1 MKNRKR
7 LVSVLAGVMA
17 AVLLLTLLMSILPTF
32 AGAASSGEI
41 RKQIIA
47 LQQER
52 KEVQN
57 QIADVKK
64 QYKENENEIADLI
77 AKKNVID
84 QEIQLLNTQ
93 IININEQISAYNLLI
108 ADKQDELDTAE
119 DRLETLNQENKDRI
133 RTMEEEGEVS
143 YWEVVF
149 KANSFSDLLD
159 RLNMVEEIA
168 ASDKRRLQELSDA
181 ANKVEE
187 AQAELETEKGEL
199 ETTKKD
205 LDDTQ
210 AEMNEKNKES
220 EALLQELLQKAD
232 DLQALEEEC
241 KEQENAFLKQIAAME
256 VQFNAAKQREWEAWK
271 ATSVP
276 PTTQGGGTG
285 GNGSDNTGGNSA
297 TTAGGGSSGSGGN
310 SGGNSGGSSG
320 GWQVPCSYT
329 SITSPFGNRKSPT
342 AGASSYHQGVDL
354 DTGTGDPVYATRAGV
369 VTIAGWGNAAGNY
382 VQINHQDGF
391 SSIYMHM
398 SSYCVSAGQIVSA
411 GQLIGATGATGVA
424 TGDHLHFGISYN
436 GVYVNPCNYVPLY

>member
-77 AKKNVID
+77 AQKNVVD

-119 DRLETLNQENKDRI
+119 DRLEALNQENKERI

-143 YWEVVF
+143 YWEVLF

-276 PTTQGGGTG
+276 PTTQAGGTG
-285 GNGSDNTGGNSA
+285 GS
-297 TTAGGGSSGSGGN
+297 SSGGTS
-310 SGGNSGGSSG
+310 GSSG
-320 GWQVPCSYT
+320 GSGGWLVPCSYT
-329 SITSPFGNRKSPT
+329 SITSPFGNRNSPT
-342 AGASSYHQGVDL
+342 SGASTYHQGVDL
-354 DTGTGDPVYATRAGV
+354 DTGTGDPVYASRAGV
-369 VTIAGWGNAAGNY
+369 VTVAGWGNAAGNY

-391 SSIYMHM
+391 SSIYMHL

-411 GQLIGATGATGVA
+411 GQLIGATGATGIT

-436 GVYVNPCNYVPLY
+436 GVYVNPCNYVALY

>member
-77 AKKNVID
+77 AQKNVVD

-119 DRLETLNQENKDRI
+119 DRLEALNQENKERI

-143 YWEVVF
+143 YWEVLF

-181 ANKVEE
+181 ADKVEE

-210 AEMNEKNKES
+210 AEMNEKSKES

-232 DLQALEEEC
+232 DLEALEEEC

-276 PTTQGGGTG
+276 
-285 GNGSDNTGGNSA
+285 A
-297 TTAGGGSSGSGGN
+297 TTAAGGTNGSGGT
-310 SGGNSGGSSG
+310 SGSSGGSSG
-320 GWQVPCSYT
+320 GSGGWLVPCSYT
-329 SITSPFGNRKSPT
+329 SITSPFGNRVSPT
-342 AGASSYHQGVDL
+342 SGASTYHQGVDL
-354 DTGTGDPVYATRAGV
+354 DTGTGDNVYASRAGV
-369 VTIAGWGNAAGNY
+369 VTVAGWGNAAGNY

-391 SSIYMHM
+391 SSIYMHLK
-398 SSYCVSAGQIVSA
+398 SSCVSAGQIVSA
-411 GQLIGATGATGVA
+411 GQLIGLTGATGIT

-436 GVYVNPCNYVPLY
+436 GVYVNPCNYVALY

>member
-77 AKKNVID
+77 AQKNVVD

-119 DRLETLNQENKDRI
+119 DRLEALNQENKERI

-143 YWEVVF
+143 YWEVLF

-276 PTTQGGGTG
+276 PTTQAGGTG
-285 GNGSDNTGGNSA
+285 GS
-297 TTAGGGSSGSGGN
+297 SSGGTSGG
-310 SGGNSGGSSG
+310 SGGSSG
-320 GWQVPCSYT
+320 GSGGWLVPCSYT
-329 SITSPFGNRKSPT
+329 SITSPFGNRVSPT
-342 AGASSYHQGVDL
+342 SGASTYHQGVDL
-354 DTGTGDPVYATRAGV
+354 DTGTGDPVYASRAGV
-369 VTIAGWGNAAGNY
+369 VTVAGWGNAAGNY

-391 SSIYMHM
+391 SSIYMHL
-398 SSYCVSAGQIVSA
+398 SSSCVSAGQIVSA
-411 GQLIGATGATGVA
+411 GQLIGATGATGIT

-436 GVYVNPCNYVPLY
+436 GVYVNPCNYVALY

>member
-77 AKKNVID
+77 AQKNVVD

-119 DRLETLNQENKDRI
+119 DRLEALNQENKERI
-133 RTMEEEGEVS
+133 RTMEEEGEIS
-143 YWEVVF
+143 YWEVLF

-276 PTTQGGGTG
+276 PTTQAGGTSGSSSG
-285 GNGSDNTGGNSA
+285 GTS
-297 TTAGGGSSGSGGN
+297 GSSGG
-310 SGGNSGGSSG
+310 SGGSSG
-320 GWQVPCSYT
+320 GWLVPCSYT
-329 SITSPFGNRKSPT
+329 SITSPFGNRNSPT
-342 AGASSYHQGVDL
+342 SGASSYHQGVDL
-354 DTGTGDPVYATRAGV
+354 DTGTGDPVYASRAGV
-369 VTIAGWGNAAGNY
+369 VTVAGWGNAAGNY

-391 SSIYMHM
+391 SSIYMHL

-411 GQLIGATGATGVA
+411 GQLIGATGATGIT

-436 GVYVNPCNYVPLY
+436 GVYVNPCNYVALY

>member
-77 AKKNVID
+77 AQKNVVD

-119 DRLETLNQENKDRI
+119 DRLEALNQENKERI

-143 YWEVVF
+143 YWEVLF

-210 AEMNEKNKES
+210 AEMNEKSKES

-232 DLQALEEEC
+232 DLEALEEEC

-276 PTTQGGGTG
+276 
-285 GNGSDNTGGNSA
+285 A
-297 TTAGGGSSGSGGN
+297 TTAGGGSNGSGGN

-320 GWQVPCSYT
+320 GSSGGWLVPCSYT
-329 SITSPFGNRKSPT
+329 SITSPFGNRNSPT
-342 AGASSYHQGVDL
+342 SGASTYHQGVDL
-354 DTGTGDPVYATRAGV
+354 DTGTGDPVYASRAGV
-369 VTIAGWGNAAGNY
+369 VTVAGWGNAAGNY

-391 SSIYMHM
+391 SSIYMHL

-411 GQLIGATGATGVA
+411 GQLIGATGATGIT

-436 GVYVNPCNYVPLY
+436 GVYVNPCNYVALY

>member
-77 AKKNVID
+77 AQKNVVD

-276 PTTQGGGTG
+276 PTTQAGGTG
-285 GNGSDNTGGNSA
+285 GS
-297 TTAGGGSSGSGGN
+297 SSGGTS
-310 SGGNSGGSSG
+310 GSSG
-320 GWQVPCSYT
+320 GGSGGSGGWLVPCSYT
-329 SITSPFGNRKSPT
+329 SITSPFGNRVSPT
-342 AGASSYHQGVDL
+342 SGASTYHQGVDL
-354 DTGTGDPVYATRAGV
+354 DTGTGDPVYASRAGV
-369 VTIAGWGNAAGNY
+369 VTVAGWGNAAGNY

-391 SSIYMHM
+391 SSIYMHL
-398 SSYCVSAGQIVSA
+398 SSSCVSAGQIVSA
-411 GQLIGATGATGVA
+411 GQLIGATGATGIT

-436 GVYVNPCNYVPLY
+436 GVYVNPCNYVALY

>member
-77 AKKNVID
+77 AQKNVVD

-119 DRLETLNQENKDRI
+119 DRLEALNQENKERI

-143 YWEVVF
+143 YWEVLF

-276 PTTQGGGTG
+276 PTTQAGGTG
-285 GNGSDNTGGNSA
+285 GS
-297 TTAGGGSSGSGGN
+297 SSGGTSG
-310 SGGNSGGSSG
+310 SSGGSSG
-320 GWQVPCSYT
+320 GSGGWLVPCSYT
-329 SITSPFGNRKSPT
+329 SITSPFGNRNSPT
-342 AGASSYHQGVDL
+342 SGASSYHQGVDL
-354 DTGTGDPVYATRAGV
+354 DTGTGDPVYASRAGV
-369 VTIAGWGNAAGNY
+369 VTVAGWGNAAGNY

-391 SSIYMHM
+391 SSIYMHL
-398 SSYCVSAGQIVSA
+398 SSSCVSAGQIVSA
-411 GQLIGATGATGVA
+411 GQLIGATGATGIT

-436 GVYVNPCNYVPLY
+436 GVYVNPCNYVALY

>member
-77 AKKNVID
+77 AQKNVVD

-119 DRLETLNQENKDRI
+119 DRLEALNQENKERI

-143 YWEVVF
+143 YWEVLF

-210 AEMNEKNKES
+210 AEMNEKNKKS

-276 PTTQGGGTG
+276 PTTQAGGTG
-285 GNGSDNTGGNSA
+285 GS
-297 TTAGGGSSGSGGN
+297 SSGGTSG
-310 SGGNSGGSSG
+310 SSGGSSG
-320 GWQVPCSYT
+320 GSGGWLVPCSYT
-329 SITSPFGNRKSPT
+329 SITSPFGNRNSPT
-342 AGASSYHQGVDL
+342 SGASTYHQGVDL
-354 DTGTGDPVYATRAGV
+354 DTGTGDPVYASRAGV
-369 VTIAGWGNAAGNY
+369 VTVAGWGNAAGNY

-391 SSIYMHM
+391 SSIYMHL

-411 GQLIGATGATGVA
+411 GQLIGATGATGIT

-436 GVYVNPCNYVPLY
+436 GVYVNPCNYVALY

>member
-77 AKKNVID
+77 AQKNVVD

-119 DRLETLNQENKDRI
+119 DRLEALNQENKERI

-143 YWEVVF
+143 YWEVLF

-210 AEMNEKNKES
+210 AEMNEKSKES

-232 DLQALEEEC
+232 DLEALEEEC

-276 PTTQGGGTG
+276 
-285 GNGSDNTGGNSA
+285 A
-297 TTAGGGSSGSGGN
+297 TTAGGGSNGSGGH

-320 GWQVPCSYT
+320 GSSGGWLVPCSYT
-329 SITSPFGNRKSPT
+329 SITSPFGNRVSPT
-342 AGASSYHQGVDL
+342 SGASTYHQGVDL
-354 DTGTGDPVYATRAGV
+354 DTGTGDNVYASRAGV
-369 VTIAGWGNAAGNY
+369 VTVAGWGNAAGNY

-391 SSIYMHM
+391 SSIYMHLK
-398 SSYCVSAGQIVSA
+398 SSCVSAGQIVSA
-411 GQLIGATGATGVA
+411 GQLIGLTGATGIT

-436 GVYVNPCNYVPLY
+436 GVYVNPCNYVALY

>member
-17 AVLLLTLLMSILPTF
+17 AILLLTLLMSILPTF

-77 AKKNVID
+77 AQKNVVD

-119 DRLETLNQENKDRI
+119 DRLEALNQENKERI

-143 YWEVVF
+143 YWEVLF

-276 PTTQGGGTG
+276 PTTQAGGTG
-285 GNGSDNTGGNSA
+285 GS
-297 TTAGGGSSGSGGN
+297 SSGGTSG
-310 SGGNSGGSSG
+310 SSGGSSG
-320 GWQVPCSYT
+320 GSGGWLVPCSYT
-329 SITSPFGNRKSPT
+329 SITSPFGNRNSPT
-342 AGASSYHQGVDL
+342 SGASTYHQGVDL
-354 DTGTGDPVYATRAGV
+354 DTGTGDPVYASRAGV
-369 VTIAGWGNAAGNY
+369 VTVAGWGNAAGNY

-391 SSIYMHM
+391 SSIYMHL

-411 GQLIGATGATGVA
+411 GQLIGATGATGIT

-436 GVYVNPCNYVPLY
+436 GVYVNPCNYVALY

>member
-77 AKKNVID
+77 TQKNVVD

-119 DRLETLNQENKDRI
+119 DRLEALNQENKERI

-143 YWEVVF
+143 YWEVLF

-210 AEMNEKNKES
+210 TEMNEKSKES

-232 DLQALEEEC
+232 DLEALEEEC

-276 PTTQGGGTG
+276 
-285 GNGSDNTGGNSA
+285 A
-297 TTAGGGSSGSGGN
+297 TTAAGGTNGSGGT
-310 SGGNSGGSSG
+310 SGSSGGSSG
-320 GWQVPCSYT
+320 GSGGWLVPCSYT
-329 SITSPFGNRKSPT
+329 SITSPFGNRVSPT
-342 AGASSYHQGVDL
+342 SGASTYHQGVDL
-354 DTGTGDPVYATRAGV
+354 DTGTGDNVYASRAGV
-369 VTIAGWGNAAGNY
+369 VTVAGWGNAAGNY

-391 SSIYMHM
+391 SSIYMHLRD
-398 SSYCVSAGQIVSA
+398 YCVSAGQIVSA
-411 GQLIGATGATGVA
+411 GQLIGATGATGIT

-436 GVYVNPCNYVPLY
+436 GVYVNPCNYVALY

>member
-77 AKKNVID
+77 AQKNVVD

-119 DRLETLNQENKDRI
+119 DRLEALNQENKERI

-143 YWEVVF
+143 YWEVLF

-210 AEMNEKNKES
+210 AEMNEKSKES

-276 PTTQGGGTG
+276 
-285 GNGSDNTGGNSA
+285 A
-297 TTAGGGSSGSGGN
+297 TTAGGGSNGSGGN

-320 GWQVPCSYT
+320 GSGGWLVPCSYT
-329 SITSPFGNRKSPT
+329 SITSPFGNRVSPT
-342 AGASSYHQGVDL
+342 SGASTYHQGVDL
-354 DTGTGDPVYATRAGV
+354 DTGTGDPVYASRAGV
-369 VTIAGWGNAAGNY
+369 VTVAGWGNAAGNY

-391 SSIYMHM
+391 SSIYMHL
-398 SSYCVSAGQIVSA
+398 SSSCVSAGQIVSA
-411 GQLIGATGATGVA
+411 GQLIGATGATGIT

-436 GVYVNPCNYVPLY
+436 GVYVNPCNYVALY

>member
-77 AKKNVID
+77 AQKNVVD

-119 DRLETLNQENKDRI
+119 DRLEALNQENKERI

-143 YWEVVF
+143 YWEVLF

-276 PTTQGGGTG
+276 PTTQAGGTG
-285 GNGSDNTGGNSA
+285 GS
-297 TTAGGGSSGSGGN
+297 SSGGTSG
-310 SGGNSGGSSG
+310 SSGGSSG
-320 GWQVPCSYT
+320 GSGGWLVPCSYT
-329 SITSPFGNRKSPT
+329 SITSPFGNRNSPT
-342 AGASSYHQGVDL
+342 SGASTYHQGVDL
-354 DTGTGDPVYATRAGV
+354 DTGTGDRVYASRAGV
-369 VTIAGWGNAAGNY
+369 VTVAGWGNAAGNY

-391 SSIYMHM
+391 SSIYMHL

-411 GQLIGATGATGVA
+411 GELIGLTGATGIT

-436 GVYVNPCNYVPLY
+436 GVYVNPCNYVALY

>member
-119 DRLETLNQENKDRI
+119 DRLETLNQENKERI

-187 AQAELETEKGEL
+187 AQAELEAEKVEL
-199 ETTKKD
+199 EDTKKD

-276 PTTQGGGTG
+276 
-285 GNGSDNTGGNSA
+285 A
-297 TTAGGGSSGSGGN
+297 TTAGGGSNGSGG
-310 SGGNSGGSSG
+310 SSGGSSG
-320 GWQVPCSYT
+320 GWRVPCSYT
-329 SITSPFGNRKSPT
+329 SITSPFGNRVSPT
-342 AGASSYHQGVDL
+342 SGASTYHQGVDL
-354 DTGTGDPVYATRAGV
+354 DTGTGDRVYASRAGV
-369 VTIAGWGNAAGNY
+369 VTVAGWGNAAGNY

-391 SSIYMHM
+391 SSIYMHL
-398 SSYCVSAGQIVSA
+398 SSFCVSAGQIVSA
-411 GQLIGATGATGVA
+411 GELIGLTGATGIT

-436 GVYVNPCNYVPLY
+436 GVYVNPCNYVALY

>member
-119 DRLETLNQENKDRI
+119 DRLETLNQENKERI

-187 AQAELETEKGEL
+187 AQDELEAEKVEL
-199 ETTKKD
+199 EDTKKD

-276 PTTQGGGTG
+276 PTTQAGGT
-285 GNGSDNTGGNSA
+285 
-297 TTAGGGSSGSGGN
+297 
-310 SGGNSGGSSG
+310 GGSSG

>member
-77 AKKNVID
+77 AQKNVVD

-119 DRLETLNQENKDRI
+119 DRLEALNQENKERI

-143 YWEVVF
+143 YWEVLF

-159 RLNMVEEIA
+159 RLNMVEEIV

-187 AQAELETEKGEL
+187 AQAELETEKSEL

-205 LDDTQ
+205 LDDTP
-210 AEMNEKNKES
+210 AEMNEKSKES

-232 DLQALEEEC
+232 DLEALEEEC

-276 PTTQGGGTG
+276 
-285 GNGSDNTGGNSA
+285 A
-297 TTAGGGSSGSGGN
+297 TTAAGGTNGSGGT
-310 SGGNSGGSSG
+310 SGSSGGSSG
-320 GWQVPCSYT
+320 GSGGWLVPCSYT
-329 SITSPFGNRKSPT
+329 SITSPFGNRVSPT
-342 AGASSYHQGVDL
+342 SGASTYHQGVDL
-354 DTGTGDPVYATRAGV
+354 DTGTGDRVYASRAGV
-369 VTIAGWGNAAGNY
+369 VTVAGWGNAAGNY

-391 SSIYMHM
+391 SSIYMHL
-398 SSYCVSAGQIVSA
+398 SSFCVSAGQIVSA
-411 GQLIGATGATGVA
+411 GELIGLTGATGIT

-436 GVYVNPCNYVPLY
+436 GVYVNPCNYVALY

>member
-77 AKKNVID
+77 AQKNVVD

-119 DRLETLNQENKDRI
+119 DRLEALNQENKERI
-133 RTMEEEGEVS
+133 RTMEEEGEIS
-143 YWEVVF
+143 YWEVLF

-276 PTTQGGGTG
+276 PTTQAGGT
-285 GNGSDNTGGNSA
+285 
-297 TTAGGGSSGSGGN
+297 
-310 SGGNSGGSSG
+310 GGSSG
-320 GWQVPCSYT
+320 GSGGWLVPCSYT
-329 SITSPFGNRKSPT
+329 SITSPFGNRNSPT
-342 AGASSYHQGVDL
+342 SGASSYHQGVDL
-354 DTGTGDPVYATRAGV
+354 DTGTGDPVYASRAGV
-369 VTIAGWGNAAGNY
+369 VTVAGWGNAAGNY

-391 SSIYMHM
+391 SSIYMHL

-411 GQLIGATGATGVA
+411 GQLIGATGATGIT

-436 GVYVNPCNYVPLY
+436 GVYVNPCNYVALY

>member
-77 AKKNVID
+77 AQKNVVD

-119 DRLETLNQENKDRI
+119 DRLETLNQENKERI

-143 YWEVVF
+143 YWEVLF

-210 AEMNEKNKES
+210 AEMNEKSKES

-232 DLQALEEEC
+232 DLEALEEEC

-276 PTTQGGGTG
+276 
-285 GNGSDNTGGNSA
+285 A
-297 TTAGGGSSGSGGN
+297 TTAGGGSNGSGGN

-320 GWQVPCSYT
+320 GSGGWLVPCSYT
-329 SITSPFGNRKSPT
+329 SITSPFGNRVSPT
-342 AGASSYHQGVDL
+342 SGASTYHQGVDL
-354 DTGTGDPVYATRAGV
+354 DTGTGDRVYASRAGV
-369 VTIAGWGNAAGNY
+369 VTVAGWGNAAGNY

-391 SSIYMHM
+391 SSIYMHL
-398 SSYCVSAGQIVSA
+398 SSFCVSAGQIVSA
-411 GQLIGATGATGVA
+411 GELIGLTGATGIT

-436 GVYVNPCNYVPLY
+436 GVYVNPCNYVALY

>member
-119 DRLETLNQENKDRI
+119 DRLETLNQENKERI

-187 AQAELETEKGEL
+187 AQDELEAEKVEL
-199 ETTKKD
+199 EDTKKD

-210 AEMNEKNKES
+210 AEMDAKSKES
-220 EALLQELLQKAD
+220 EELLQELLQKAD
-232 DLQALEEEC
+232 DLEALEEEC

-276 PTTQGGGTG
+276 
-285 GNGSDNTGGNSA
+285 A

-329 SITSPFGNRKSPT
+329 SITSPFGNRNSPT
-342 AGASSYHQGVDL
+342 SGASSYHQGVDL
-354 DTGTGDPVYATRAGV
+354 DTGTGDRVYASRAGV
-369 VTIAGWGNAAGNY
+369 VTVAGWGNAAGNY

-391 SSIYMHM
+391 SSIYMHL

-411 GQLIGATGATGVA
+411 GELIGLTGATGIT

>member
-77 AKKNVID
+77 AQKNVVD

-119 DRLETLNQENKDRI
+119 DRLEALNQENKERI

-143 YWEVVF
+143 YWEVLF

-210 AEMNEKNKES
+210 AEMNEKSKES

-276 PTTQGGGTG
+276 PTTQAGGTG
-285 GNGSDNTGGNSA
+285 GS
-297 TTAGGGSSGSGGN
+297 SSGGTSG
-310 SGGNSGGSSG
+310 SSGGSSG
-320 GWQVPCSYT
+320 GSGGWLVPCSYT
-329 SITSPFGNRKSPT
+329 SITSPFGNRVSPT
-342 AGASSYHQGVDL
+342 SGASTYHQGVDL
-354 DTGTGDPVYATRAGV
+354 DTGTGDRVYASRAGV
-369 VTIAGWGNAAGNY
+369 VTVAGWGNAAGNY

-391 SSIYMHM
+391 SSIYMHL

-411 GQLIGATGATGVA
+411 GELIGLTGATGIT

-436 GVYVNPCNYVPLY
+436 GVYVNPCNYVALY